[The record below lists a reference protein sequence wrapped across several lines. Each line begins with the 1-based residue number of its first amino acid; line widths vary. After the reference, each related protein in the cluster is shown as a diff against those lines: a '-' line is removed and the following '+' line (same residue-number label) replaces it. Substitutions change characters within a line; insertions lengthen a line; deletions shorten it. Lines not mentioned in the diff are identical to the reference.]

1 MQDGPLQG
9 SFTTG
14 FMSPLGTRTRSSPSC
29 RARSTAVVRL
39 HPNPIRRTSSWMQ
52 ISQGQAKCSR
62 PPQEPY
68 PGDGKPSECQVLLTE
83 DVLELTILP
92 ARPVLHDPMLEIEV
106 RACVLESNWVGEGEV
121 PSKKSFK
128 RGTYEVHLSVNI
140 GYQNMKHHMSPGRKK
155 KNTNIWCCLTIW
167 NPLPWHGQTCEQ
179 QFDKC
184 TSLTHPHVGLTENTP
199 HPTLHRHVFD

>member
-9 SFTTG
+9 SFRTG

-128 RGTYEVHLSVNI
+128 RGT
-140 GYQNMKHHMSPGRKK
+140 
-155 KNTNIWCCLTIW
+155 
-167 NPLPWHGQTCEQ
+167 
-179 QFDKC
+179 
-184 TSLTHPHVGLTENTP
+184 
-199 HPTLHRHVFD
+199 TLGTKT

>member
-52 ISQGQAKCSR
+52 ISQGQGKCSR

-155 KNTNIWCCLTIW
+155 T
-167 NPLPWHGQTCEQ
+167 QTFGVVS
-179 QFDKC
+179 QF
-184 TSLTHPHVGLTENTP
+184 G
-199 HPTLHRHVFD
+199 TLFRGMVKHANNNLINALV

>member
-52 ISQGQAKCSR
+52 ISQGQGKCSR

-140 GYQNMKHHMSPGRKK
+140 WYQNMKHHMSPGRK

-199 HPTLHRHVFD
+199 HPTLPRHVFD

>member
-52 ISQGQAKCSR
+52 ISQGQGKCSR

-155 KNTNIWCCLTIW
+155 NTNIWCCLTIW

-199 HPTLHRHVFD
+199 HPTLPRHVFD